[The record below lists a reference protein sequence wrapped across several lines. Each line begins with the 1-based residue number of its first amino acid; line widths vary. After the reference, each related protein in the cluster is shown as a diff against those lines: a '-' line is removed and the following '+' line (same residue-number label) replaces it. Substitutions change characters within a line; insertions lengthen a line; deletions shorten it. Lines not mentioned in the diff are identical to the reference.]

1 MIHSN
6 ASNCGRER
14 QGEHLGERE
23 REKQNP
29 LFRPLGNN
37 THTHT
42 RLSSKTSVE
51 RERGYASSNEIQREG
66 DREG

>member
-1 MIHSN
+1 M
-6 ASNCGRER
+6 
-14 QGEHLGERE
+14 GERGRANIWE
-23 REKQNP
+23 REKERSRI
-29 LFRPLGNN
+29 LFSDLLAT